1 MGWQVGGAMVGC
13 VHVQASRSGDPGG
26 MSQIWG
32 TVKHIIMVKAIGLF
46 KLSISM
52 SCLFHANHEI

>member
-1 MGWQVGGAMVGC
+1 MVGP

-32 TVKHIIMVKAIGLF
+32 TVKHIMVKAIGLF